1 MPLGQY
7 KRAVGVL
14 PSLQAVEHALA
25 ELRNSGFDSQR
36 ISVVVKDTERQ
47 DQLSTADI
55 SDPVT
60 NQAEA
65 GAVTGAIAGTALGGL
80 GGLLV
85 GLGSLV
91 IPGVGP
97 VVAAGSVGVTL
108 ATTFAGSG
116 IGAIAGSLA
125 GAFAGIGIPEER
137 AKVYSDRVSQGDYV
151 LMMDGTDEEIH
162 HAESVLNTQGVQ
174 EWGIYNPSDTEH
186 DYQRD
191 STIESVER
199 QVRPS
204 SAQPG
209 TKAEV

>member
-1 MPLGQY
+1 MPLGQP
-7 KRAVGVL
+7 RLAVGVL
-14 PSLQAVEHALA
+14 PDLQAVEQALA
-25 ELRNSGFDSQR
+25 ELRSSGFDSQR

-47 DQLSTADI
+47 DQLSSADV
-55 SDPVT
+55 SDPVA

-65 GAVTGAIAGTALGGL
+65 GAVTGTVTRSALGGL

-85 GLGSLV
+85 GLGTLA

-97 VVAAGSVGVTL
+97 VVAAGSVGTTL
-108 ATTFAGSG
+108 ATTLAGSG

-125 GAFAGIGIPEER
+125 GVFAGIGIPEER

-151 LMMDGTDEEIH
+151 VMMDGTDEEIH
-162 HAESVLNTQGVQ
+162 HAESVLNTQEVQ
-174 EWGIYNPSDTEH
+174 EWGVYDTSDTEH
-186 DYQRD
+186 DYQ
-191 STIESVER
+191 SAPTIEAVER

-204 SAQPG
+204 SAWPG